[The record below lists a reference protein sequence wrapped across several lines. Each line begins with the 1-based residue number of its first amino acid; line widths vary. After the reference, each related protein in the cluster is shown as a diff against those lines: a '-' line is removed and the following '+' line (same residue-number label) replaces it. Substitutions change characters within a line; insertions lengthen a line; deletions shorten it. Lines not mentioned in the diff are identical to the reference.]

1 MKNIFIIVFF
11 VFGMISN
18 IHSQS
23 ARSSF
28 RTAERRINVDSLAEA
43 KVLYLFDG
51 FKKAVVYYPEREYAE
66 FLINYRLLH
75 DEISVKFTDSSTK
88 ALGTEKL
95 FDSIIVDKRKFV
107 YKQKVGYLEDFN
119 SKHDL
124 FIKHKTDYTMTELK
138 PGAYGEAS
146 STSAAQSVSVMAAG
160 HRLPGELGKLVML
173 ENTSGNEVQ
182 VTLTYTPKLGI
193 VKNNEFIQINS
204 RRGLNKYFPENKSEI
219 KTFLRKNK
227 ISFSQRTDIIKLIE
241 FLNNF

>member
-124 FIKHKTDYTMTELK
+124 FIKHKTDYSMTEIK
-138 PGAYGEAS
+138 QGAYGDAS
-146 STSAAQSVSVMAAG
+146 ATAAVQSVSVMAAE
-160 HRLPGELGKLVML
+160 HSLAGETRNVTL

-182 VTLTYTPKLGI
+182 VTLTYIPKFGI

-227 ISFSQRTDIIKLIE
+227 ISISKRTDIIKLIE